1 MNRAAEN
8 SDRDDLVDT
17 VRSAVEADL
26 DLVDLEE
33 IDTDELA
40 ETVVHAI
47 ERTAR

>member
-8 SDRDDLVDT
+8 SDRDDLVDR
-17 VRSAVEADL
+17 VRSAVEAYL

-47 ERTAR
+47 TRAE